1 MKVKV
6 FSAPCDAH
14 DSADRTKI
22 NTFEDALDGTID
34 GTPKYTSGSAP

>member
-14 DSADRTKI
+14 DSADGTKI
-22 NTFEDALDGTID
+22 NTFEDAVHGAID
-34 GTPKYTSGSAP
+34 GTPKYTSVSAP